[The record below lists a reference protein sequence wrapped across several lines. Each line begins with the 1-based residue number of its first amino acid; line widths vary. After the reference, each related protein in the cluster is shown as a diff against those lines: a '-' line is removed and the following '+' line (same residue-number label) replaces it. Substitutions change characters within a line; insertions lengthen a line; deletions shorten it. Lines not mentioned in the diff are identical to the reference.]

1 MPYSHWTIHLY
12 WPSNS
17 LREKDNLQLP
27 SAWSTRHE
35 QHDHLLSAR
44 LDALF
49 LFTRVLKKYLLFYL
63 CTWRPCVL
71 GCFNWKYA
79 HLGGTTKKPINT
91 SSFQSSLLQFGIVRS
106 LCWFSRC
113 SFTLWPDV
121 GNHSRSS
128 SLYCALVSP
137 TTVIAFVTASVSLM
151 TTTAIAVD
159 RYLAFCL
166 KLRYKDLVRVKR
178 VVLVLA
184 LEWLIGILWAGLW
197 VHSRS
202 ASHTVGALAN
212 CLCTMT
218 NFVCYL
224 KIFFGLKQR
233 RTFPIPVQNQFE
245 SNQIMYFN
253 ILIYKKSAKNMFII
267 YSIMLFCY
275 VPYSLALALQF
286 AYGVNSSTFF
296 TLSISYTIIL
306 VNSSLNPF
314 VYFWRIR
321 EIRGQV
327 LAMFKKLKSHGH
339 INS

>member
-1 MPYSHWTIHLY
+1 MNNTIICSLPDLMRYSF
-12 WPSNS
+12 
-17 LREKDNLQLP
+17 LQEF
-27 SAWSTRHE
+27 SKNIS
-35 QHDHLLSAR
+35 LLS
-44 LDALF
+44 
-49 LFTRVLKKYLLFYL
+49 VYLTSL
-63 CTWRPCVL
+63 CSWL
-71 GCFNWKYA
+71 LSWKYA
-79 HLGGTTKKPINT
+79 HLGGTSTKKPINT
-91 SSFQSSLLQFGIVRS
+91 SPSKALFCSLALSDLCDGLVVVPLHFGLMLATIVEV
-106 LCWFSRC
+106 
-113 SFTLWPDV
+113 P
-121 GNHSRSS
+121 

-233 RTFPIPVQNQFE
+233 RTFPIPLQSQFE

>member
-1 MPYSHWTIHLY
+1 M
-12 WPSNS
+12 
-17 LREKDNLQLP
+17 
-27 SAWSTRHE
+27 
-35 QHDHLLSAR
+35 
-44 LDALF
+44 
-49 LFTRVLKKYLLFYL
+49 

-128 SLYCALVSP
+128 IFILYAGITHDC
-137 TTVIAFVTASVSLM
+137 
-151 TTTAIAVD
+151 D
-159 RYLAFCL
+159 RFCYGVGFSHDHYRNCCGQISRFCL

-218 NFVCYL
+218 NFVSYL

-233 RTFPIPVQNQFE
+233 RTFPIPVQSQFE

-275 VPYSLALALQF
+275 VPYSLALALKFNLRTVLIALPSLFFQF
-286 AYGVNSSTFF
+286 
-296 TLSISYTIIL
+296 
-306 VNSSLNPF
+306 
-314 VYFWRIR
+314 
-321 EIRGQV
+321 
-327 LAMFKKLKSHGH
+327 H
-339 INS
+339 IPLYW

>member
-1 MPYSHWTIHLY
+1 M
-12 WPSNS
+12 
-17 LREKDNLQLP
+17 
-27 SAWSTRHE
+27 
-35 QHDHLLSAR
+35 
-44 LDALF
+44 
-49 LFTRVLKKYLLFYL
+49 
-63 CTWRPCVL
+63 
-71 GCFNWKYA
+71 
-79 HLGGTTKKPINT
+79 
-91 SSFQSSLLQFGIVRS
+91 
-106 LCWFSRC
+106 
-113 SFTLWPDV
+113 
-121 GNHSRSS
+121 
-128 SLYCALVSP
+128 
-137 TTVIAFVTASVSLM
+137 
-151 TTTAIAVD
+151 D

-275 VPYSLALALQF
+275 VPYSLALH
-286 AYGVNSSTFF
+286 GVA
-296 TLSISYTIIL
+296 
-306 VNSSLNPF
+306 VC
-314 VYFWRIR
+314 VRC
-321 EIRGQV
+321 
-327 LAMFKKLKSHGH
+327 
-339 INS
+339 

>member
-1 MPYSHWTIHLY
+1 MNNTIICSLPDLIRYSFLQEFSKNIFFLICVLDVLVFLAASIGNTLTLVALRRSQSIHP
-12 WPSNS
+12 PS
-17 LREKDNLQLP
+17 K
-27 SAWSTRHE
+27 
-35 QHDHLLSAR
+35 
-44 LDALF
+44 ALF
-49 LFTRVLKKYLLFYL
+49 CSLALSDL
-63 CTWRPCVL
+63 CVGLVVVPL
-71 GCFNWKYA
+71 
-79 HLGGTTKKPINT
+79 H
-91 SSFQSSLLQFGIVRS
+91 FGLMLATIVEV
-106 LCWFSRC
+106 
-113 SFTLWPDV
+113 P
-121 GNHSRSS
+121 

-184 LEWLIGILWAGLW
+184 SEWLIGILWAGLW

-233 RTFPIPVQNQFE
+233 RTFPIPLQSQFE
-245 SNQIMYFN
+245 SNQIMFFN

-286 AYGVNSSTFF
+286 ACGVNSSTFF

-314 VYFWRIR
+314 VYFWRII

-327 LAMFKKLKSHGH
+327 LEMFKKLKSHGH